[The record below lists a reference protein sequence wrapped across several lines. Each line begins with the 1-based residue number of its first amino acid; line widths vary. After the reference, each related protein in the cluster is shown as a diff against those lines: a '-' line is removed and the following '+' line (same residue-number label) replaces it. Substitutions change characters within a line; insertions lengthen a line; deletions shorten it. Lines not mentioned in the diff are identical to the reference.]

1 VLTGRADRNATV
13 ELRGGNL
20 EIEWRDHGAATNH
33 VFMTGEAIEVFKGE
47 VEVADSELVSLD
59 GAGG

>member
-1 VLTGRADRNATV
+1 VLTDRADRIATV

-20 EIEWRDHGAATNH
+20 EIEWRDRGPETNH

-47 VEVADSELVSLD
+47 VEVADSELVSV
-59 GAGG
+59 G